1 MRGKFAQHKV
11 PLRLLF
17 WEDNHRDVICLTK
30 LCFGTHSA
38 AISMLMI
45 SHALKISVC
54 LISLCF
60 ILMWG
65 LWHSS
70 WLQLAGRSHC
80 LCTFVS
86 LQGNYQVKE
95 LDLSHNEF
103 CEKGGQLL
111 GQMLGNLI
119 YYSRKA
125 RSTGTGGLDG
135 VSTVNMHF
143 LLQQKCPMT

>member
-1 MRGKFAQHKV
+1 
-11 PLRLLF
+11 
-17 WEDNHRDVICLTK
+17 
-30 LCFGTHSA
+30 
-38 AISMLMI
+38 MLMI

-65 LWHSS
+65 PWHGI

-103 CEKGGQLL
+103 SEKGGQLL

-119 YYSRKA
+119 YYSHKA
-125 RSTGTGGLDG
+125 RM
-135 VSTVNMHF
+135 VSA
-143 LLQQKCPMT
+143 Q